1 MPVQVRF
8 EAVRAATSEAAE
20 DAHLVFANRQL
31 VALLVPAEAGWY
43 LQLGL
48 GPCEREGLIFETLG
62 AVERWVHEC
71 VWAAQCAT
79 PPWLA

>member
-8 EAVRAATSEAAE
+8 EAIRAATAEAAE
-20 DAHLVFANRQL
+20 DAHLVFANREL

-48 GPCEREGLIFETLG
+48 GPCEREGLIFETLD
-62 AVERWVHEC
+62 AADTWVHER
-71 VWAAQCAT
+71 VWAAQGAT
-79 PPWLA
+79 LRWQA